1 MSKSRK
7 RRSYDL
13 AEKLM
18 KLGFTWDPEFIT
30 ERPLE
35 PGQLRART
43 KRILVE
49 EHIREGVKWMTRFH
63 SGGIY
68 CWRFVVP
75 GIRLSDLIATGM
87 YRGHYEKASEDSVM
101 FKCSTRHE
109 VHLVLDYLEQLR
121 IIAKS

>member
-7 RRSYDL
+7 RRSRDL

-18 KLGFTWDPEFIT
+18 KLGFTWDPNFIT

-63 SGGIY
+63 SGGVY

-75 GIRLSDLIATGM
+75 GIRPSDIIATEC
-87 YRGHYEKASEDSVM
+87 RGRYEKAGEDSVM

-109 VHLVLDYLEQLR
+109 VHLVLDCLEQLR